1 MTLGEKIYLGG
12 ILAAYGA
19 LAGALIYA
27 LAVTWLPVRQGKRGR

>member
-19 LAGALIYA
+19 LALA
-27 LAVTWLPVRQGKRGR
+27 LAYASATAWLPARKRGR